1 MHVLRLAGKGLAEQM
16 EAPWGKRKKAS
27 ALCYQL
33 HRHESMF
40 CSAIKY
46 GDLGYNTVSFHFL
59 FVAKMKLTAARIV
72 LFGSHMPGTFI
83 LTCSIQSS
91 LVVPSGAALA
101 VRRHLPLL
109 CTFWALLF
117 LGLDVLPCV
126 LCVYCF
132 YGRNSRQTLSSEF
145 NNRRETTWVPAA
157 NYLRF
162 CTV

>member
-1 MHVLRLAGKGLAEQM
+1 MHVLWLAEKGLAEQM

-27 ALCYQL
+27 ALCYQQ

-46 GDLGYNTVSFHFL
+46 GDLGYNTISFHFL
-59 FVAKMKLTAARIV
+59 LMAKMKLTAARIV
-72 LFGSHMPGTFI
+72 LSGSHMPGAFI

-109 CTFWALLF
+109 CILWGFAFPWPGCAALCALCLLF
-117 LGLDVLPCV
+117 LWK
-126 LCVYCF
+126 
-132 YGRNSRQTLSSEF
+132 EF
-145 NNRRETTWVPAA
+145 
-157 NYLRF
+157 
-162 CTV
+162 